1 MKSVACLSSTV
12 NPSNPHVSP
21 SLLASSNLSSVYD
34 RFFSNLPLKPY
45 CTNDLSYGLKIRPK
59 QSAIRMSYIQPNFPF
74 IIIYLMFDVDRDE
87 AGASWIDA
95 GLPKPTFIVVNLANG
110 HAHLIYELLT
120 PVLLWENASPKPIA
134 YLDAIRRAYA
144 QVLGADLG
152 YSSLIT
158 KNPSHRTWYTF
169 AYSLQYE
176 LWELAE
182 YVTLSNSHYKPFR
195 GIREDYAA
203 LGRNCTLFEVGRF
216 HAYDRVYGLNGQ
228 DELYAVVYGYI
239 SKYNATEFSES
250 LSEREVHGIAIS
262 ISKWTWE
269 RRENFSGRSGRH
281 IRQTTDSEL
290 KKIRSVNAYNTH
302 QIMNAATE
310 EKIRK
315 AIDKALRKGIKP
327 TQANI
332 AKLSLLSLKTVKR
345 NWRKFSYSLS

>member
-21 SLLASSNLSSVYD
+21 SLNTVPSRSSVYS
-34 RFFSNLPLKPY
+34 RFFDNLPLKPY

-59 QSAIRMSYIQPNFPF
+59 ESAIRMSYIQPNFPF

-176 LWELAE
+176 LWELAD
-182 YVTLSNSHYKPFR
+182 YVSLSQSHYKPAR

-203 LGRNCTLFEVGRF
+203 LGRNCTLFEVGRIY
-216 HAYDRVYGLNGQ
+216 AYDSVYGLNGHS
-228 DELYAVVYGYI
+228 ELYAVVYGYI
-239 SKYNATEFSES
+239 VSYNATEFAES
-250 LSEREVHGIAIS
+250 LPEREVHGIAQS